1 MHLMTPEDFLPWV
14 GRTVK
19 VNTLPKAV
27 EVRLDRV
34 EVTPRLAPGLDF
46 RQPFSLFFEAPLDV
60 VLLDLAYEFDCGR
73 GGPHSIFIS
82 QKPPLR
88 DRRVYQAVFA

>member
-19 VNTLPKAV
+19 VNTLPQSV

-34 EVTPRLAPGLDF
+34 ETSPRLPAGLDF
-46 RQPFSLFFEAPLDV
+46 RQPFSLVFEAPLNV

-73 GGPHSIFIS
+73 GGPYSIFIS
-82 QKPPLR
+82 QRPPLR
-88 DRRVYQAVFA
+88 DRRIYQAVFN

>member
-1 MHLMTPEDFLPWV
+1 MRLMTPEDFLPWV
-14 GRTVK
+14 GKTVK
-19 VNTLPKAV
+19 VNTLPEAV

-34 EVTPRLAPGLDF
+34 ETTPRLPGGLDF
-46 RQPFSLFFEAPLDV
+46 RQPFSLFFEAPMNV

-82 QKPPLR
+82 QRPPLR
-88 DRRVYQAVFA
+88 DRRVYQAVFN